1 VIEFSG
7 PTGHWVRINP
17 AQPDKATAAK
27 IADSIHVPDAEPYV
41 VRTN

>member
-17 AQPDKATAAK
+17 KNLDKATANE
-27 IADSIHVPDAEPYV
+27 IANRIHVPDAQPYI
-41 VRTN
+41 VRLN